1 MNPNPNETTTPIIRK
16 TQVLTLWDRQRR
28 MKDFYNLPGTTYI
41 ALGRQQP
48 WTDPN
53 DPNVSDTYPPIP
65 LDTMT
70 QIEDMI
76 GMQRIAWKKFAK
88 VYVSPTTEQKEN
100 MNTVYYKGL
109 YYETTNDIDYAIEN
123 GFTSVM
129 MQMTA
134 DRDQYFPI
142 AVTFRQVGLY
152 VMVGYN
158 DVYLNKS
165 EFDALPEDQ
174 KGHLCAVENFMPLTR
189 QGDQLEKFF
198 IIVDF

>member
-88 VYVSPTTEQKEN
+88 VYVSPTTEQKEDI
-100 MNTVYYKGL
+100 NTVYYKGL
-109 YYETTNDIDYAIEN
+109 YYETTNDVDYAVEN

-158 DVYLNKS
+158 DVYLNKA
-165 EFDALPEDQ
+165 EFDALSEDQ